1 MSGYL
6 CGSEFILTE
15 TFKMTQEKILEALSN
30 VQEPDL
36 GKDIVTLNMVKDIE
50 IDGNQVSFTVV
61 LTTPACP
68 MKDMIR
74 TACVNAVKLLVNKS
88 AEVNVHFTANTS
100 TKRNDGGAVL
110 PNVKNIIAV
119 VSGKGG
125 VGKSTVAA
133 NLALA
138 LSKGGAKVG
147 LMDADIYGPSVP
159 IMFGVRGERPLMM
172 EVEGKGMIAPIE
184 KYGLKLMS
192 IGLLVDEKNAVVWRG
207 PMASSAI
214 RQFVTDVYWG
224 DLDYLVVD
232 MPPGTGDI
240 HLTLMQTVPVTG
252 SVIVTTP
259 QDVALADAKKG
270 IAMFGQAQLNV
281 PVIGLVEN
289 MSYFTP
295 AELPDH
301 KYYIFGKEGGRRL
314 AEEYDLPFLGQ
325 IPLVQS
331 IREGGDKG
339 VPVMLSDET
348 ITRQA
353 FENFAAQ
360 VVRSVSMRNAN
371 IAGAKVAELVS

>member
-1 MSGYL
+1 
-6 CGSEFILTE
+6 
-15 TFKMTQEKILEALSN
+15 MTKEKVLEALSN

-50 IDGNQVSFTVV
+50 IEGNYISFTVV

-68 MKDMIR
+68 MKDMIKN
-74 TACVNAVKLLVNKS
+74 ACVNAVKLLVNKE
-88 AEVNVHFTANTS
+88 ATVNVKFTANTT
-100 TKRNDGGAVL
+100 TKRTDAGAVL
-110 PNVKNIIAV
+110 PRVKNIIAV

-138 LSKGGAKVG
+138 LSHGGAKVG

-159 IMFGVRGERPLMM
+159 IMFGLRGERPMMM
-172 EVEGKGMIAPIE
+172 EVEGKGMIIPME
-184 KYGLKLMS
+184 RFGLKLMS
-192 IGLLVDEKNAVVWRG
+192 IGFLVDEKNAVVWRG

-214 RQFVTDVYWG
+214 RQFVTDVYW
-224 DLDYLVVD
+224 DELDYLVVD

-240 HLTLMQTVPVTG
+240 HLTLMQIVPVTG
-252 SVIVTTP
+252 AVIVTTP

-281 PVIGLVEN
+281 SVIGLVEN

-295 AELPDH
+295 AELPEN
-301 KYYIFGKEGGRRL
+301 KYYIFGKDGGRHL
-314 AEEYDLPFLGQ
+314 ADEYDLPFLGQ

-331 IREGGDKG
+331 IREGGDQG
-339 VPVMLSDET
+339 VPIMVSNDE
-348 ITRQA
+348 ITKKA
-353 FENFAAQ
+353 FEDFAAH
-360 VVRSVSMRNAN
+360 VVRSVAMRNAN
-371 IAGAKVAELVS
+371 MNTAKVTEVIS

>member
-1 MSGYL
+1 
-6 CGSEFILTE
+6 
-15 TFKMTQEKILEALSN
+15 MTTEKILEALSN

-36 GKDIVTLNMVKDIE
+36 GKDLVTLNMVKDIAIE
-50 IDGNQVSFTVV
+50 GNYVSFTVV

-68 MKDMIR
+68 MKDMIKN
-74 TACVNAVKLLVNKS
+74 ACINAVKLLVNKE
-88 AEVNVHFTANTS
+88 AVVKVNFTSQTTS
-100 TKRNDGGAVL
+100 RRNDTGAVL
-110 PNVKNIIAV
+110 PKVKNIIAV

-133 NLALA
+133 NLAIA
-138 LSKGGAKVG
+138 LSRGGAKTG

-159 IMFGVRGERPLMM
+159 IMFGVRGERPMM
-172 EVEGKGMIAPIE
+172 MDINGKGMIIPLE
-184 KYGLKLMS
+184 RYGIKLMS

-214 RQFVTDVYWG
+214 KQFVTDVYW
-224 DLDYLVVD
+224 DELDYLVID

-252 SVIVTTP
+252 VVVVSTP

-281 PVIGLVEN
+281 PIIGLVEN

-295 AELPDH
+295 AELPGN

-325 IPLVQS
+325 IPIVQN
-331 IREGGDKG
+331 IREGGDIG
-339 VPVMLSDET
+339 VPVMMSDDT
-348 ITRQA
+348 ITKKA
-353 FENFAAQ
+353 FEEFASH
-360 VVRSVSMRNAN
+360 VVRSISMRNAN
-371 IAGAKVAELVS
+371 IAKERVAEVVS

>member
-1 MSGYL
+1 
-6 CGSEFILTE
+6 
-15 TFKMTQEKILEALSN
+15 MTKEQVLDALRN

-36 GKDIVTLNMVKDIE
+36 GKDIVTLDMVKDITIE
-50 IDGNQVSFTVV
+50 GNYVSFTVV

-68 MKDMIR
+68 LKDMIKN
-74 TACVNAVKLLVNKS
+74 ACINAVKTHVSNEATVTVKFS
-88 AEVNVHFTANTS
+88 ANTTS
-100 TKRNDGGAVL
+100 KRTDPGSIL
-110 PNVKNIIAV
+110 PGVRNIIAV

-125 VGKSTVAA
+125 VGKSTVAS
-133 NLALA
+133 NLAIALA
-138 LSKGGAKVG
+138 KGGAKVG

-159 IMFGVRGERPLMM
+159 IMFGVRGERPMM
-172 EVEGKGMIAPIE
+172 VEIGAKGMIVPLE
-184 KYGLKLMS
+184 KHGIKLMS

-224 DLDYLVVD
+224 ELDYLVVD

-270 IAMFGQAQLNV
+270 IAMFSQAQLNV

-295 AELPDH
+295 AELPGH

-331 IREGGDKG
+331 IREGGDSG
-339 VPVMLSDET
+339 VPIMASNDE
-348 ITRQA
+348 ITKAA
-353 FENFAAQ
+353 FEEFAAH
-360 VVRSVSMRNAN
+360 VVRSISMRNAN
-371 IAGAKVAELVS
+371 MPGEKVAEIV

>member
-1 MSGYL
+1 
-6 CGSEFILTE
+6 
-15 TFKMTQEKILEALSN
+15 MTKEKILAALSN

-36 GKDIVTLNMVKDIE
+36 GKDLVTLNMVQDID
-50 IDGNQVSFTVV
+50 INGNDVSFTIV

-68 MKDMIR
+68 MKDMMG
-74 TACVNAVKLLVNKS
+74 TASTNAIKLLVNKE
-88 AEVNVHFTANTS
+88 ANVKINFTANT
-100 TKRNDGGAVL
+100 TTRRTDAGAIL
-110 PNVKNIIAV
+110 PKVKNIIAV

-125 VGKSTVAA
+125 VGKSTVSA

-138 LSKGGAKVG
+138 LAQGGAKVG

-159 IMFGVRGERPLMM
+159 IMFGVRGQRPMM
-172 EVEGKGMIAPIE
+172 MDMQGKGMIMPLE
-184 KYGLKLMS
+184 RYGIKLIS

-214 RQFVTDVYWG
+214 KQFVTDVYW
-224 DLDYLVVD
+224 DELDYLVVD

-252 SVIVTTP
+252 AVIVTTP

-295 AELPDH
+295 AELPEN
-301 KYYIFGKEGGRRL
+301 KYYIFGKDGGKRL
-314 AEEYDLPFLGQ
+314 ADEYDLPFLGQ
-325 IPLVQS
+325 IPLVQE
-331 IREGGDKG
+331 IREGGDQG
-339 VPVMLSDET
+339 VPVMMSDDT
-348 ITRQA
+348 ITKKA
-353 FENFAAQ
+353 FEGFAAQ
-360 VVRSVSMRNAN
+360 VVRSIAMRNAN
-371 IAGAKVAELVS
+371 MSGEKIAEKV